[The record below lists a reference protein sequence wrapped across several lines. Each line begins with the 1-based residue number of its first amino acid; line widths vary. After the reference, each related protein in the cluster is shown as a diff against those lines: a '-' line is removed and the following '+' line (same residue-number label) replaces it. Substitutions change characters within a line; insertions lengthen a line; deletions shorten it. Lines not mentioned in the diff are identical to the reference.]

1 MKTRFI
7 TILIILVLV
16 SLACSLGSSGE
27 ETVQPSNILF
37 EDDFSDTSSGW
48 DRVDVDEQTTDY
60 ANGVYRILVNEDNTD
75 VWANPGLSYNDV
87 RIEVDATKA
96 GGSDDNDFGVICRYQ
111 DVENFYYFVISSDGY
126 YGIFKTVNGEQI
138 LIGTEN
144 MPPSDAIKLGNT
156 TNHLSAE
163 CVGNKLSMYANGVK
177 LDEFEDTD
185 FTSGDVGLIAGT
197 YDTPGT
203 EIHFDNFEVLQP

>member
-7 TILIILVLV
+7 TILIILVLF

-27 ETVQPSNILF
+27 ETVQPSNVLF

-48 DRVDVDEQTTDY
+48 DRVDEPEQTTDY
-60 ANGVYRILVNEDNTD
+60 ADGVYRILVNEENTD

-87 RIEVDATKA
+87 RIEVDATKV

-126 YGIFKTVNGEQI
+126 YGIFKTVNGEQMI
-138 LIGTEN
+138 IGTEN
-144 MPPSDAIKLGNT
+144 MPESDAIKLGNT
-156 TNHLSAE
+156 TNHLRAE

-203 EIHFDNFEVLQP
+203 EIRFDNFKVLKP